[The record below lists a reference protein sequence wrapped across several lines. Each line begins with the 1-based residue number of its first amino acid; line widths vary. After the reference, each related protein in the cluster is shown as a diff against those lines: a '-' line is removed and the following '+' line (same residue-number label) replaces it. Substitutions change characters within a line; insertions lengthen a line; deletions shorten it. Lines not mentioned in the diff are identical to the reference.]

1 MLKLQREV
9 SMSYV
14 ENNLIQGEQVVYR
27 AELHWK
33 IFIWPAIFSL
43 ILIGIPWL
51 IAVILQK
58 KTTEMAVT
66 NKRVIIKTGILS
78 RRTIEMNL
86 SKIENI
92 EVNQNI
98 IGRIFGYGIITIV
111 GTGGTHEPFENVSQP
126 LEFRKSV
133 LAQGQ

>member
-1 MLKLQREV
+1 MA
-9 SMSYV
+9 YV

-27 AELHWK
+27 AELHWI
-33 IFIWPAIFSL
+33 IFIWPVIFSFV
-43 ILIGIPWL
+43 LIGIPWL
-51 IAVILQK
+51 IAAILQK

-66 NKRVIIKTGILS
+66 NKRVIIKTGIIS

-92 EVNQNI
+92 EVNQSI

-111 GTGGTHEPFENVSQP
+111 GTGGTHEPFKNVSQP
-126 LEFRKSV
+126 LDFRKSV

>member
-1 MLKLQREV
+1 
-9 SMSYV
+9 MSYV
-14 ENNLIQGEQVVYR
+14 ENNLIPGEQVVYR
-27 AELHWK
+27 AELHWI
-33 IFIWPAIFSL
+33 IFIWPVIFSFV
-43 ILIGIPWL
+43 LIGIPWL
-51 IAVILQK
+51 IAAILQK

-66 NKRVIIKTGILS
+66 NKRVIIKTGIIS

-92 EVNQNI
+92 EVNQSI

-111 GTGGTHEPFENVSQP
+111 GTGGTHEPFKNVSQP
-126 LEFRKSV
+126 LDFRKAV

>member
-1 MLKLQREV
+1 MR
-9 SMSYV
+9 YV

-27 AELHWK
+27 AELHWI
-33 IFIWPAIFSL
+33 IFIWPVIFSFV
-43 ILIGIPWL
+43 LIGIPWL
-51 IAVILQK
+51 IAAILQK

-66 NKRVIIKTGILS
+66 NKRVIIKTGIIS

-92 EVNQNI
+92 EVNQSL

-111 GTGGTHEPFENVSQP
+111 GTGGTHEPFKNVSQP
-126 LEFRKSV
+126 LDFRKSV

>member
-1 MLKLQREV
+1 
-9 SMSYV
+9 MSYV

-27 AELHWK
+27 AELHWI
-33 IFIWPAIFSL
+33 IFIWPVIFSFV
-43 ILIGIPWL
+43 LIGIPWL
-51 IAVILQK
+51 ITAILQK

-66 NKRVIIKTGILS
+66 NKRVIIKTGIIS

-92 EVNQNI
+92 EVNQSI

-111 GTGGTHEPFENVSQP
+111 GTGGTHESFKNVSQP
-126 LEFRKSV
+126 LDFRKSV

>member
-1 MLKLQREV
+1 MR
-9 SMSYV
+9 YV
-14 ENNLIQGEQVVYR
+14 ENNLIPGEQVVYR
-27 AELHWK
+27 AELHWI

-43 ILIGIPWL
+43 VLIGLPWL
-51 IAVILQK
+51 IAAILQK

-66 NKRVIIKTGILS
+66 NKRVIIKTGIIS

-86 SKIENI
+86 SKVENI
-92 EVNQNI
+92 EVNQSI

-111 GTGGTHEPFENVSQP
+111 GTGGTHEPFKDVSQP
-126 LEFRKSV
+126 LEFRKAV

>member
-1 MLKLQREV
+1 MR
-9 SMSYV
+9 YV
-14 ENNLIQGEQVVYR
+14 ENNLIPGEQVVYR
-27 AELHWK
+27 AELHWI

-51 IAVILQK
+51 IAAILQK

-66 NKRVIIKTGILS
+66 NKRVIIKIGIIS

-92 EVNQNI
+92 EVNQSL

-111 GTGGTHEPFENVSQP
+111 GTGGTHEPFNTVSQP
-126 LEFRKSV
+126 LDFRKAV

>member
-1 MLKLQREV
+1 
-9 SMSYV
+9 MSYV

-27 AELHWK
+27 AELHWI
-33 IFIWPAIFSL
+33 IFIWPVIFSFV
-43 ILIGIPWL
+43 LIGIPWL
-51 IAVILQK
+51 IAAILQK

-66 NKRVIIKTGILS
+66 NKRVIIKTGIIS
-78 RRTIEMNL
+78 RRTIEINL

-126 LEFRKSV
+126 LDFRKSV

>member
-1 MLKLQREV
+1 MR
-9 SMSYV
+9 YV
-14 ENNLIQGEQVVYR
+14 ENNLIPGEQVVYR
-27 AELHWK
+27 AELHWI

-51 IAVILQK
+51 IAAILQK

-66 NKRVIIKTGILS
+66 NKRVIIKTGIIS

-92 EVNQNI
+92 EVNQSL
-98 IGRIFGYGIITIV
+98 IGRIFGYGIITII
-111 GTGGTHEPFENVSQP
+111 GTGGTHEPFNTVSQP
-126 LEFRKSV
+126 LDFRKAV

>member
-1 MLKLQREV
+1 MR
-9 SMSYV
+9 YV
-14 ENNLIQGEQVVYR
+14 ENNLILGEQVVYR
-27 AELHWK
+27 AELHWI

-43 ILIGIPWL
+43 VLIGIPWL
-51 IAVILQK
+51 IAAILQK

-66 NKRVIIKTGILS
+66 NKRVIIKTGIIS

-92 EVNQNI
+92 EINQNI

-111 GTGGTHEPFENVSQP
+111 GTGGTHEPFNNVSQP
-126 LEFRKSV
+126 LEFRKAV

>member
-1 MLKLQREV
+1 MR
-9 SMSYV
+9 YV

-33 IFIWPAIFSL
+33 IFILPVIFSFV
-43 ILIGIPWL
+43 LIGIPWL
-51 IAVILQK
+51 ITAILQK

-66 NKRVIIKTGILS
+66 NKRVIIKTGIIS

-126 LEFRKSV
+126 LDFRKSV

>member
-1 MLKLQREV
+1 MR
-9 SMSYV
+9 YV

-33 IFIWPAIFSL
+33 IFILPVIFSFV
-43 ILIGIPWL
+43 LIGIPWL
-51 IAVILQK
+51 IAAILQK

-66 NKRVIIKTGILS
+66 NKRVIIKTGIIS

-92 EVNQNI
+92 EVNQSL

-111 GTGGTHEPFENVSQP
+111 GTGGTHEPFNNVSQP
-126 LEFRKSV
+126 LDFRKSV

>member
-1 MLKLQREV
+1 
-9 SMSYV
+9 MSYV

-27 AELHWK
+27 AELHWI
-33 IFIWPAIFSL
+33 IFIWPVIFSL

-51 IAVILQK
+51 IAAILQK

-66 NKRVIIKTGILS
+66 NKRVIIKTGIIS

-111 GTGGTHEPFENVSQP
+111 GTGGTHEPFKNVSQP
-126 LEFRKSV
+126 LDFRKSV

>member
-1 MLKLQREV
+1 
-9 SMSYV
+9 MSYV

-27 AELHWK
+27 AELHWI
-33 IFIWPAIFSL
+33 IFIWPVIFSFV
-43 ILIGIPWL
+43 LIGIPWL
-51 IAVILQK
+51 ITAILQK

-66 NKRVIIKTGILS
+66 NKRVIIKTGIIS

-126 LEFRKSV
+126 LDFRKSV

>member
-1 MLKLQREV
+1 
-9 SMSYV
+9 MSYV

-27 AELHWK
+27 AELHWI
-33 IFIWPAIFSL
+33 IFIWPVIFSFV
-43 ILIGIPWL
+43 LIGIPWL
-51 IAVILQK
+51 ITAILQK

-66 NKRVIIKTGILS
+66 NKRVIIKTGIIS

-92 EVNQNI
+92 EVNQSI

-126 LEFRKSV
+126 LDFRKSV

>member
-1 MLKLQREV
+1 MA
-9 SMSYV
+9 YV

-33 IFIWPAIFSL
+33 IFILPVIFSFV
-43 ILIGIPWL
+43 LIGIPWL
-51 IAVILQK
+51 IAAILQK

-66 NKRVIIKTGILS
+66 NKRVIIKTGIIS

-92 EVNQNI
+92 EVNQSI

-111 GTGGTHEPFENVSQP
+111 GTGGTHEPFKNVSQP
-126 LEFRKSV
+126 LDFRKSV

>member
-1 MLKLQREV
+1 MR
-9 SMSYV
+9 YV
-14 ENNLIQGEQVVYR
+14 ENNLIPGEQVVYR
-27 AELHWK
+27 AELHWI

-51 IAVILQK
+51 IAAILQK

-66 NKRVIIKTGILS
+66 NKRVIIKTGIIS
-78 RRTIEMNL
+78 RRSIEMNL

-98 IGRIFGYGIITIV
+98 IGRIFGYGIITII
-111 GTGGTHEPFENVSQP
+111 GTGGTHEPFNTVSQP
-126 LEFRKSV
+126 LDFRKAV

>member
-1 MLKLQREV
+1 
-9 SMSYV
+9 MSYV

-27 AELHWK
+27 AELHWI
-33 IFIWPAIFSL
+33 IFIWPVIFSFV
-43 ILIGIPWL
+43 LIGIPWL
-51 IAVILQK
+51 IAAILQK

-66 NKRVIIKTGILS
+66 NKRVIIKTGIIS

-92 EVNQNI
+92 EVNQSI

-111 GTGGTHEPFENVSQP
+111 GTGGTHEPFKNVSQP
-126 LEFRKSV
+126 LDFRKSV

>member
-1 MLKLQREV
+1 MR
-9 SMSYV
+9 YV
-14 ENNLIQGEQVVYR
+14 ENNLIPGEQVVYR
-27 AELHWK
+27 AELHWI
-33 IFIWPAIFSL
+33 IFIWPVIFSFV
-43 ILIGIPWL
+43 LIGIPWL
-51 IAVILQK
+51 IAAILQK

-66 NKRVIIKTGILS
+66 NKRVIIKTGIIS

-111 GTGGTHEPFENVSQP
+111 GTGGTHEPFKNVSQP
-126 LEFRKSV
+126 LEFRKAV

>member
-1 MLKLQREV
+1 
-9 SMSYV
+9 MSYV
-14 ENNLIQGEQVVYR
+14 ENNLIQGEQIVYR
-27 AELHWK
+27 AELHWI
-33 IFIWPAIFSL
+33 IFIWPVIFSFA
-43 ILIGIPWL
+43 LIGVPWL
-51 IAVILQK
+51 IAAIFQK

-66 NKRVIIKTGILS
+66 NKRVIIKTGIIS

-92 EVNQNI
+92 EVNQSI

-111 GTGGTHEPFENVSQP
+111 GTGGTHEPFKNVSQP
-126 LEFRKSV
+126 LDFRKSV

>member
-1 MLKLQREV
+1 MR
-9 SMSYV
+9 YV
-14 ENNLIQGEQVVYR
+14 ENNLIPGEQVVYR
-27 AELHWK
+27 AELHWI

-43 ILIGIPWL
+43 VLIGIPWL
-51 IAVILQK
+51 IAAILQK

-66 NKRVIIKTGILS
+66 NKRVIIKTGIIS

-86 SKIENI
+86 SKVENI
-92 EVNQNI
+92 EVNQSI

-111 GTGGTHEPFENVSQP
+111 GTGGTHEPFYNVSQP
-126 LEFRKSV
+126 LEFRKAV

>member
-1 MLKLQREV
+1 
-9 SMSYV
+9 MSYV
-14 ENNLIQGEQVVYR
+14 ENNLIQGEQVVYL
-27 AELHWK
+27 AELHWI
-33 IFIWPAIFSL
+33 IFIWPVIFSFV
-43 ILIGIPWL
+43 LIGIPWL
-51 IAVILQK
+51 ITAILQK

-66 NKRVIIKTGILS
+66 NKRVIIKTGIIS

-126 LEFRKSV
+126 LDFRKSV

>member
-1 MLKLQREV
+1 MR
-9 SMSYV
+9 YV
-14 ENNLIQGEQVVYR
+14 ENNLIPGEQVVYR
-27 AELHWK
+27 AELHWI
-33 IFIWPAIFSL
+33 IFIWPVIFSFV
-43 ILIGIPWL
+43 LIGIPWL
-51 IAVILQK
+51 IAAILQK

-66 NKRVIIKTGILS
+66 NKRVIIKTGIIS

-92 EVNQNI
+92 EVNQSI

-111 GTGGTHEPFENVSQP
+111 GTGGTHEPFKNVSQP
-126 LEFRKSV
+126 LDFRKSV

>member
-1 MLKLQREV
+1 MR
-9 SMSYV
+9 YV
-14 ENNLIQGEQVVYR
+14 ENNLIPGEQVVYR
-27 AELHWK
+27 AELHWI

-51 IAVILQK
+51 IAAILQK

-66 NKRVIIKTGILS
+66 NKRVIIKTGIIS

-92 EVNQNI
+92 EVNQSL

-111 GTGGTHEPFENVSQP
+111 GTGGTHEPFNTVSQP
-126 LEFRKSV
+126 LDFRKAV

>member
-1 MLKLQREV
+1 
-9 SMSYV
+9 MSYV

-27 AELHWK
+27 AELHWI
-33 IFIWPAIFSL
+33 IFIWPVIFSFV
-43 ILIGIPWL
+43 LIGIPWL
-51 IAVILQK
+51 IAAILQK

-66 NKRVIIKTGILS
+66 NKRVIIKTGIIS

-92 EVNQNI
+92 EVNQSI

-111 GTGGTHEPFENVSQP
+111 GTGGTHEPFNTVSQP
-126 LEFRKSV
+126 LDFRKAV

>member
-1 MLKLQREV
+1 
-9 SMSYV
+9 MSYV
-14 ENNLIQGEQVVYR
+14 ENNLIPGEQVVYR
-27 AELHWK
+27 AELHWI
-33 IFIWPAIFSL
+33 IFIWPVIFSFV
-43 ILIGIPWL
+43 LIGIPWL
-51 IAVILQK
+51 IAAILQK

-66 NKRVIIKTGILS
+66 NKRVIIKTGIIS

-92 EVNQNI
+92 EVNQSI

-111 GTGGTHEPFENVSQP
+111 GTGGTHEPFKNVSQP
-126 LEFRKSV
+126 LDFRKSV

>member
-1 MLKLQREV
+1 
-9 SMSYV
+9 MSYV
-14 ENNLIQGEQVVYR
+14 ENTLIQGEQVIYR

-33 IFIWPAIFSL
+33 IFIWPAIFSFV
-43 ILIGIPWL
+43 IIGIPWL
-51 IAVILQK
+51 IAAILQK
-58 KTTEMAVT
+58 ITTEMAVT
-66 NKRVIIKTGILS
+66 NKRVIIKTGIIS

-111 GTGGTHEPFENVSQP
+111 GTGGTYEPFKNVSQP
-126 LEFRKSV
+126 LDFRKAV